1 MVIDGAGGEGGGA
14 SEEAKEA
21 EAEKEAEETGPEI
34 FDVNSYD
41 DDAHKAALKMQ
52 QAGRGM
58 LARKH
63 VNKYIE
69 MKFSEAVA
77 DVTAEK
83 LWEVLGDFGAEGI
96 LTGGWYEAI
105 KDKGENKLGSQR
117 TVVPARGCV
126 FLYFSLAAVPAA
138 YRLSCFFTCPS
149 IVLVSDT
156 DTNAEREGERERERE
171 RERRRRP
178 D

>member
-1 MVIDGAGGEGGGA
+1 MAIDGAGGEGGGG
-14 SEEAKEA
+14 SKEVKEA
-21 EAEKEAEETGPEI
+21 AAEKEAEETGPEI

-58 LARKH
+58 LARKN

-105 KDKGENKLGSQR
+105 KDKGANQLGSQR

-126 FLYFSLAAVPAA
+126 CFCPFAFFAFYSVRCLPPVMLPA
-138 YRLSCFFTCPS
+138 RLLCLCRC
-149 IVLVSDT
+149 LL
-156 DTNAEREGERERERE
+156 RLRERERE